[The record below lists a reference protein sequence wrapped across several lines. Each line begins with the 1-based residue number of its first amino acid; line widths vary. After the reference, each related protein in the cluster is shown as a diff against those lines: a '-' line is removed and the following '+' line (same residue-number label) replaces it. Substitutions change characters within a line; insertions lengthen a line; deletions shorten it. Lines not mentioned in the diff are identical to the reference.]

1 VTRWPL
7 PGLDTAAAVAR
18 AIWRPE
24 RPDRMPR
31 ALAAMA
37 PWGPTI
43 AGALAAS
50 AARYPDA
57 VAVIDDGGAL
67 SAAELWRASDA
78 LAGALAE
85 RGIGHGSTVGI
96 LARNHRGFVIAVAGA
111 AKVAADT
118 VYLNTSF
125 AGPQLAD
132 VVAGEGVELIVHDDE
147 LAPLVAACR
156 GVAAIDGS
164 ELARLASGP
173 VPPVPPTRRAG
184 RQVVLTSG
192 TTGRPKG
199 ARRPATASVATL
211 RGLLAVPLRS
221 RDTVLV
227 AAPLFHAWGL
237 VHLGAAL
244 ATSST
249 VVLHAQFDPLATFA
263 AIEEHRPAGVVLVPA
278 MLQRMLDA
286 DAETGDSFDTSSL
299 RYVAS
304 SGSAL
309 GPALARAALE
319 RFGPVLYNVY
329 GSTEVALATVATPA
343 DLAAAPGTAGRVAVG
358 ATVRVLDDSGREVE
372 PGCTGRIFVAN
383 AATFEGYTGGGD
395 KERVDGLTATGDV
408 GHFDAEGRLFVDGR
422 DDEMI
427 VSGGE
432 NVFPAEVEDLLTSHP
447 DIVDAA
453 VVGVPDR
460 DFGQVLAAYVVRR
473 PGSRLTARAVTD
485 HVGANLA
492 RFKVPKRVELRR
504 ALPRTPTGK
513 LRRGDLG

>member
-1 VTRWPL
+1 V
-7 PGLDTAAAVAR
+7 LDAAASVVR
-18 AIWRPE
+18 TLWRPE
-24 RPDRMPR
+24 RPDRLPR

-37 PWGPTI
+37 PWGPTL

-50 AARYPDA
+50 VARYPDA
-57 VAVIDDGGAL
+57 IAVVDDAGAL

-78 LAGALAE
+78 LAGTLGE
-85 RGIGHGSTVGI
+85 RGIGPGSTVGI

-125 AGPQLAD
+125 AAPQLAD
-132 VVAGEGVELIVHDDE
+132 AVAGEGVQLVVHDDE
-147 LAPLVAACR
+147 FAPLVAECR
-156 GVAAIDGS
+156 DVEAIDGS
-164 ELARLASGP
+164 ELGRLGSRAA
-173 VPPVPPTRRAG
+173 VPVPPTRRAG
-184 RQVVLTSG
+184 RQIVLTSG
-192 TTGRPKG
+192 TTGRPRG

-249 VVLHAQFDPLATFA
+249 VVLHTRFDPLATFA
-263 AIEEHRPAGVVLVPA
+263 AIDEHRPGGLVVVPV
-278 MLQRMLDA
+278 MLQRMLDVDA
-286 DAETGDSFDTSSL
+286 DVSAGFDTSSL

-304 SGSAL
+304 SGSSL
-309 GPALARAALE
+309 GAALATAASA
-319 RFGPVLYNVY
+319 RFGPVLYNIY

-343 DLAAAPGTAGRVAVG
+343 DLAAAPGTAGHVAAG
-358 ATVRVLDDSGREVE
+358 TTVKVLDGTGHEVE
-372 PGCTGRIFVAN
+372 PGRTGRIFVGSAG
-383 AATFEGYTGGGD
+383 AFEGYTGGGG
-395 KERVDGLTATGDV
+395 KERVDGLLATGDV

-427 VSGGE
+427 VTGGE
-432 NVFPAEVEDLLTSHP
+432 NVFPTEVEDLLTAHP

-460 DFGQVLAAYVVRR
+460 DYGQVLTAYVVRR
-473 PGSRLTARAVTD
+473 PGSRLTARAVTE
-485 HVGANLA
+485 HVRANLA
-492 RFKVPKRVELRR
+492 RFKVPRRVEFRR
-504 ALPRTPTGK
+504 QLPRTATGK
-513 LRRGDLG
+513 LRRDGVR